1 MTESL
6 WFWWLKIIGKI
17 NYNLT
22 KGIRMKSTS
31 KSRIFQIVH
40 NNSFKKQLLRPF
52 SLQFQHRI
60 YLSRHL
66 NKVDIKVRLTIRT
79 YSYAFHR
86 CAVYFAIE
94 WNCSQAPAR
103 IPTLERKFIKR
114 RMSSMIPL
122 DEHPVQV
129 SDHNLTRPYTRA
141 ATQCPSRLQTSTNT
155 HVLVISIANRTCTA
169 IFTGIMLFGGMNVP
183 LRIYITQVFTWKCV
197 GATAYIKEIRESGGG
212 DELGKGWK
220 GTMGVGSKTKG
231 ENVPREIID
240 CIRWVSIPGADCA
253 ANLSA
258 SPRLTRASMGG
269 LPRLCTLYSSTTRP
283 MANVCSKSR
292 ISRPVP
298 PPSANWL
305 AGYIIIIVA
314 FNATAFNEQP
324 WCNAIRYRVTKN
336 YRSNNFFRS
345 D

>member
-129 SDHNLTRPYTRA
+129 SDHNLTRHARSNTMSIEAADIHQHPRISNFHREPYVYRYIHRYNA
-141 ATQCPSRLQTSTNT
+141 LWRDECTSTYIYN
-155 HVLVISIANRTCTA
+155 
-169 IFTGIMLFGGMNVP
+169 TGIHVKVCRCGRVHKRDP
-183 LRIYITQVFTWKCV
+183 RV
-197 GATAYIKEIRESGGG
+197 GWWGR
-212 DELGKGWK
+212 
-220 GTMGVGSKTKG
+220 VG
-231 ENVPREIID
+231 
-240 CIRWVSIPGADCA
+240 
-253 ANLSA
+253 
-258 SPRLTRASMGG
+258 
-269 LPRLCTLYSSTTRP
+269 
-283 MANVCSKSR
+283 
-292 ISRPVP
+292 
-298 PPSANWL
+298 
-305 AGYIIIIVA
+305 
-314 FNATAFNEQP
+314 
-324 WCNAIRYRVTKN
+324 
-336 YRSNNFFRS
+336 
-345 D
+345 